1 MITSILIGGCV
12 LCVAVWIFSR
22 PNKFPPGPKGLPL
35 LGCLLSVSQ
44 WHPGCS
50 FMGLLELYYRYGPVC
65 GFYIGPQP
73 VISISGYE
81 ACKEAFMNENLNGR
95 PDNGP
100 ARMKSKGKRM
110 GVMLV
115 DGDFL
120 TIQKRFTLHHLRD
133 FGYGRQ
139 NMESLV
145 SKEVAVLLAD
155 MKRQFH
161 DEGNVFEFKNYFNI
175 SLVNALWVMLASA
188 RFERDDPRLKSLV
201 ELFDV
206 VFRSGDIVRVAFP
219 CPAILMKL
227 FPAVFAKLGRM
238 DLLKEVWKFIEEA
251 IDEHKQTPSVEPRDF
266 IDVYLGEVEKNND
279 DSFSEEQL
287 LNIILDIL
295 SAGAD
300 TTGNSIGFA
309 LLYLIHHPDVQTK
322 MQLEMDQVCGDSL
335 PSLHHKPQ
343 LVYTQAVLM
352 EVQRMSGV
360 SPLAIPRRAL
370 KSIPFEGY
378 IIPQDA
384 YVIINMYS
392 VHMDETYW
400 TDPEVFRPERHIDK
414 FGHIIKT
421 DRLFPFGAGKRSCLG
436 ESLARTS
443 YFLFTTSIVKT
454 FIFRSLPDSISAPS
468 LAPLDGF
475 TLGHRPFQAFLTK
488 R

>member
-1 MITSILIGGCV
+1 MLLYGFSLVPTSFHQVVTKLLCTADFQFYRNSIILI
-12 LCVAVWIFSR
+12 L
-22 PNKFPPGPKGLPL
+22 GPKGLPL

-110 GVMLV
+110 GIVTESSACTHLHHLLTLFSFSGVMLV

-133 FGYGRQ
+133 FGFGRQ

-175 SLVNALWVMLASA
+175 SLVNALWVMLAST

-238 DLLKEVWKFIEEA
+238 DLLKEVWKFIEVR
-251 IDEHKQTPSVEPRDF
+251 KLFYSQF
-266 IDVYLGEVEKNND
+266 I
-279 DSFSEEQL
+279 QQ
-287 LNIILDIL
+287 IM
-295 SAGAD
+295 SA
-300 TTGNSIGFA
+300 
-309 LLYLIHHPDVQTK
+309 
-322 MQLEMDQVCGDSL
+322 
-335 PSLHHKPQ
+335 
-343 LVYTQAVLM
+343 
-352 EVQRMSGV
+352 
-360 SPLAIPRRAL
+360 
-370 KSIPFEGY
+370 
-378 IIPQDA
+378 
-384 YVIINMYS
+384 
-392 VHMDETYW
+392 TY
-400 TDPEVFRPERHIDK
+400 D
-414 FGHIIKT
+414 
-421 DRLFPFGAGKRSCLG
+421 LFIYRKRSMN
-436 ESLARTS
+436 TS
-443 YFLFTTSIVKT
+443 
-454 FIFRSLPDSISAPS
+454 RSHLWNPEI
-468 LAPLDGF
+468 LLTF
-475 TLGHRPFQAFLTK
+475 TLKKLKKIMTIRFQVLF
-488 R
+488 